1 MTRLIPATI
10 LACLLCGFCPRG
22 AHAACDYYL
31 YKPLQFADGKVQGCV
46 GRDGLESAFRRKVKI
61 GTDQDDGYEFLSG
74 ERVMN
79 CGDYVK
85 AKKKGLEANSTFDK
99 SMESFFIGTCGALA
113 GMRGSIVP
121 KKDYVDIKTY
131 PALEKFPVF
140 LLPAYSGDEEAE
152 LLAASNGGKNLKDY
166 SLSKKIEIKKTDKN
180 LAFEG
185 IYDDMA
191 RSFELVAKGDFN
203 GDGYA
208 DLLVFTASYSRTGT
222 FRAYEY
228 ILLTIRD
235 NSQKMYDVRSGD
247 EGCLYEKGSYLC
259 SPEHKWSPLQKAPK
273 EGLQPTR

>member
-10 LACLLCGFCPRG
+10 LACLLCGLYPRG
-22 AHAACDYYL
+22 AHAGCDYYL

-46 GRDGLESAFRRKVKI
+46 SKKEVAAAFGRKVKI

-79 CGDYVK
+79 CSDYIK
-85 AKKKGLEANSTFDK
+85 AKNKGLEAKSTFDK

-113 GMRGSIVP
+113 GLRGSLVP

-131 PALEKFPVF
+131 PALEKLPVF

-152 LLAASNGGKNLKDY
+152 LLAASNQGKNLKEY
-166 SLSKKIEIKKTDKN
+166 TLSKKIEINKMDKN
-180 LAFEG
+180 LAFEV

-203 GDGYA
+203 RDGYA

-222 FRAYEY
+222 FRAYKY

-235 NSQKMYDVRSGD
+235 NSQEMYDVRSGD
-247 EGCLYEKGSYLC
+247 EGCLYEKGSYAC
-259 SPEHKWSPLQKAPK
+259 SSEHRWSAFQKASK
-273 EGLQPTR
+273 EELQPTR